1 MLTSAGDVSGTFTVP
16 AAVTYDN
23 TVYTVTA
30 VGQRAFADCRSL
42 EALLIPG
49 SVTEVGRETARGCT
63 SLKIVELGDGLS
75 QLGDEA
81 FTGCTALEKVV
92 LSDLLT
98 EVPRRCF
105 FGDAALQEVYLGKGT
120 AAVGT
125 QAFDGCAALVSVVCM
140 AAEPPSTGAYAFDPA
155 VLKAAVLT
163 VPGGCRAAYAAK
175 PVWGDFRSIVENNYG
190 TATVPFHLYLPS
202 GRVTSRERLGSA
214 LTLAITA
221 PPGWEVQSL
230 TLDGADVTSQL
241 TAEGYITV
249 GPLTSETT
257 LAVAV
262 RDVSGITGVSE
273 PLPNPRRV
281 AGGIEMR
288 GVPHGTHVTVSTL
301 DGIVLFDGPAQ
312 EFLPVD
318 AARPVMVVIVN
329 QKFIL

>member
-1 MLTSAGDVSGTFTVP
+1 M
-16 AAVTYDN
+16 
-23 TVYTVTA
+23 
-30 VGQRAFADCRSL
+30 
-42 EALLIPG
+42 
-49 SVTEVGRETARGCT
+49 
-63 SLKIVELGDGLS
+63 
-75 QLGDEA
+75 
-81 FTGCTALEKVV
+81 
-92 LSDLLT
+92 
-98 EVPRRCF
+98 
-105 FGDAALQEVYLGKGT
+105 
-120 AAVGT
+120 
-125 QAFDGCAALVSVVCM
+125 
-140 AAEPPSTGAYAFDPA
+140 
-155 VLKAAVLT
+155 
-163 VPGGCRAAYAAK
+163 
-175 PVWGDFRSIVENNYG
+175 
-190 TATVPFHLYLPS
+190 
-202 GRVTSRERLGSA
+202 
-214 LTLAITA
+214 
-221 PPGWEVQSL
+221 QSL